1 MNSKTLLKC
10 LCMCL
15 AMFAILVN
23 ANAQDLKS
31 ILTGVAKAV
40 VGDKAT
46 TSSSIIGTWKYV
58 GPQCQFES
66 ENLLAKAGGEVAA
79 KEVEEKMQTVY
90 DRIGM
95 SGCEYTF
102 NEDGTYSYT
111 LKKRTMSGTYTFNDK
126 EKTITMKGKLGVK
139 TVAHVTVTGNDMSL
153 VFNADKLMS
162 VLKTITGTVSKVNST
177 AATIKNQIILVLSVL
192 RKSDLPV
199 LPPVRGCPESL
210 VWRRHV
216 LVPVWFRCSCTMN
229 RFS

>member
-111 LKKRTMSGTYTFNDK
+111 LKKRTMSGTYTFDDK

-162 VLKTITGTVSKVNST
+162 VLKTITGTVPKVNST
-177 AATIKNQIILVLSVL
+177 AATINSVAGSYDGL
-192 RKSDLPV
+192 MLGFDLKK
-199 LPPVRGCPESL
+199 
-210 VWRRHV
+210 
-216 LVPVWFRCSCTMN
+216 
-229 RFS
+229 

>member
-10 LCMCL
+10 LCMGL
-15 AMFAILVN
+15 AMFAILGN

-111 LKKRTMSGTYTFNDK
+111 LKKRTMSGTYTFDDK
-126 EKTITMKGKLGVK
+126 EKTITMKGKLGVN
-139 TVAHVTVTGNDMSL
+139 TVAHVTVIGSDMSL

-177 AATIKNQIILVLSVL
+177 AATINSVAGSYDGL
-192 RKSDLPV
+192 MLGFDLKK
-199 LPPVRGCPESL
+199 
-210 VWRRHV
+210 
-216 LVPVWFRCSCTMN
+216 
-229 RFS
+229 

>member
-102 NEDGTYSYT
+102 NEDVTYSYT

-162 VLKTITGTVSKVNST
+162 VLKTIIGTVSKVNST
-177 AATIKNQIILVLSVL
+177 AATINSVAGSYDGL
-192 RKSDLPV
+192 MLGFDLKK
-199 LPPVRGCPESL
+199 
-210 VWRRHV
+210 
-216 LVPVWFRCSCTMN
+216 
-229 RFS
+229 

>member
-1 MNSKTLLKC
+1 MFEAYWKTFGTSLLLEGKISQLVDYLLWLKC

-177 AATIKNQIILVLSVL
+177 AATINSVAGSYDGL
-192 RKSDLPV
+192 MLGFDLKK
-199 LPPVRGCPESL
+199 
-210 VWRRHV
+210 
-216 LVPVWFRCSCTMN
+216 
-229 RFS
+229 